1 MVYEVPTEQANRP
14 ALAAGR
20 HRAHYLAVYG
30 RHRPAE
36 TVVRTAVNRHL
47 LARRRSPARRAVQA
61 GSRRRV
67 APGSVSVSKGDAL
80 AILGLLDR
88 DRLGWGADPAPEV
101 ERDRDEQARVLPV
114 VGAVARE
121 GVQHPELAEGHPEQG
136 QQG

>member
-47 LARRRSPARRAVQA
+47 LARGAFSCAVSRQA
-61 GSRRRV
+61 GCRRRV
-67 APGSVSVSKGDAL
+67 APASVSASKGDAL
-80 AILGLLDR
+80 AVPGLLDR

-114 VGAVARE
+114 VRAVARE
-121 GVQHPELAEGHPEQG
+121 GVQHPELAER
-136 QQG
+136 